1 MVSQIKEEFDSSTN
15 SMDDILRELDQ
26 EDIHIVISKD
36 IRRFR
41 KVATVVKGLKDRREM
56 ESLTKEMK
64 TMVGTG
70 GTCKDGQIV
79 LQGDHRDYVKNFL
92 IEKGY
97 NEKSVEV
104 M

>member
-41 KVATVVKGLKDRREM
+41 KIATVVKGLKDRREM

-64 TMVGTG
+64 TLVGTG

-92 IEKGY
+92 LKKGY
-97 NEKSVEV
+97 NEKSIEV
-104 M
+104 I

>member
-41 KVATVVKGLKDRREM
+41 KIATVVKGLKDIREM

-64 TMVGTG
+64 TLVGTG

-92 IEKGY
+92 LQKGY
-97 NEKSVEV
+97 NEKSIEV